1 MATEPPRSVVA
12 PRLPMAYDLNAGIE
26 TE

>member
-12 PRLPMAYDLNAGIE
+12 PHLPMAYDLDIGVEAD
-26 TE
+26 